1 MLNKRSLGFIAY
13 LVRRYPGRTALLVS
27 LLILSGIAEGFG
39 VVTLLPAIELSGNSQ
54 SDSRIGELL
63 EGALAVVGLTPSLG
77 LLLGIIVFAIL
88 LKGGFLWLAMRQV
101 GYTVAHVATDLRLN
115 LIRSLLKAR
124 WSYFTSQPVG
134 HFANAISQEA
144 HRASTAYGEAC
155 QVISGLIQVVTYT
168 LVAFL
173 VSWQVAVLA
182 MVAGAVVLLVLGRL
196 VDMSRRAGQR
206 QTTLLKS
213 LVGQLTD
220 VLHGIKPIKAMGRE
234 DRIGPLLEQE
244 ANDLNYA
251 RSRQILAYETVRSFQ
266 EPLLV
271 IMLAIGLYAAITWG
285 NEEFSSLIVL
295 AFLFNRLVGR
305 INLMQSQYQGMAIGE
320 SAFWSLR
327 ETVERAESER
337 DHRGGTVRPSSQRS
351 GIRMESV
358 TFSYGNE
365 NVLSE
370 VSLTINPGEFVAIS
384 GPSGSGK
391 TTIADLI
398 VGLLRPDAGE
408 VFIDDVPMKDVDITA
423 WQQRIGYVPQE
434 MFLLNETIFANVAL
448 GDDSFSEQ
456 DVIDALKSAGAWEF
470 VSQLPGGLQSR
481 VGERGAM
488 LSGGQRQRVALARAL
503 VTKPAL
509 LVLDEVTTALDPVTE
524 AAICDTLRELRRE
537 TTILAISHQ
546 SAMVRAADT
555 VIQMEHG
562 VVRELRDTPRLASG

>member
-39 VVTLLPAIELSGNSQ
+39 VVTLLPAIELSGNTQ

-423 WQQRIGYVPQE
+423 WQQGIGYVPQE

>member
-39 VVTLLPAIELSGNSQ
+39 VVTLLPAIELSGNTQ